1 LNYLEKYHFWLE
13 NEYFDEQAK
22 EELRALAGNEE
33 EIKDRFYKDLEFGT
47 GGLRGKIGMGTNR
60 MNIYTVSRATQ
71 GLADYLIDKARE
83 QKGSQQY
90 LNRGVVIAHDCRH
103 KSREFSETIALVLN
117 ANNIKTYLFEDV
129 RPTPELSF
137 AVRYLHAIAGIVVT
151 ASHNPPEYNGYKV
164 YGPDGGQ
171 IIPEIADKVIAHIN
185 RIKDYSL
192 IKKLDHPAAV
202 QKGLFNIIGSE
213 VDEVYLRKVKELAIR
228 DKDRIEIDKNI
239 KIVYTPLHGAGNIP
253 IRKILKERG
262 FTNVFVVEEQVQ
274 PDPDF
279 STVESPNPE
288 YPAAFELAIKL
299 GSQVGAEILIATD
312 PDADRIGLAVRNPNY
327 SVNKNVGQASRLSGI
342 DSRFRGND
350 IEEGG
355 NDREEEGN
363 DREEEGNDR
372 EEEGNDREEEGN
384 DREEEGN
391 DREEEG
397 NDREEE
403 GNDIGGWLPCLS
415 FPRKRESSNLSLR
428 APAGSE
434 AISYT
439 VLNGNQV
446 GILLLYYILSSK
458 KELNQLPPNGF
469 IVKTVVTSDMSKV
482 IADSFGVDTYETLT
496 GFKFICN
503 MEKNVQ
509 EKEGKEFLFGYEES
523 IGYLTGDFVRD
534 KDAVISAMFI
544 AEMTAY
550 YLKNGL
556 NLLQVLEDLYQK
568 YGYYEEDQ
576 HSIYLEGAEGE
587 KKIAEIMEAFRKK
600 LPEVKDMEMV
610 RIEDYETGKSYDLKL
625 KKTSSITLAR
635 SNVLKIIFSDGSWY
649 VLRPSGTEPKIKLYL
664 SFNAK
669 TKKEAQQKVHLSKS
683 TILQKINSIINPA

>member
-1 LNYLEKYHFWLE
+1 MRYLEKYNFWLE
-13 NEYFDEQAK
+13 SQYFDEKAK

-47 GGLRGKIGMGTNR
+47 GGLRGKIAMGTNR
-60 MNIYTVSRATQ
+60 INIYTVSRATQ
-71 GLADYLIDKARE
+71 GLADYLIEESKE
-83 QKGSQQY
+83 QPHPQEY
-90 LNRGVVIAHDCRH
+90 LAQGVVIAYDCRH

-137 AVRYLHAIAGIVVT
+137 AVRYLHAITGIVVT

-171 IIPEIADKVIAHIN
+171 IIPEIADKIIYHIN
-185 RIKDYSL
+185 QIKDYSL
-192 IKKLDHPAAV
+192 IKKLDRPAAV
-202 QKGLFNIIGSE
+202 QKGLFNIVGQEI
-213 VDEVYLRKVKELAIR
+213 DRVYLRKVKELAIR
-228 DKDRIEIDKNI
+228 DDNQIDKSI

-274 PDPDF
+274 PDPNF
-279 STVESPNPE
+279 STVKSPNPE
-288 YPAAFELAIKL
+288 YPSAFELAIKL

-327 SVNKNVGQASRLSGI
+327 YVIKNVGQASRLLGI

-350 IEEGG
+350 RQG
-355 NDREEEGN
+355 NH
-363 DREEEGNDR
+363 
-372 EEEGNDREEEGN
+372 
-384 DREEEGN
+384 
-391 DREEEG
+391 
-397 NDREEE
+397 
-403 GNDIGGWLPCLS
+403 PPMSFPSSPMS
-415 FPRKRESSNLSLR
+415 FPRKRESNNLSLR
-428 APAGSE
+428 ALVGSE
-434 AISYT
+434 AIPNHNNQYT

-446 GILLLYYILSSK
+446 GVLLLHYILSGK

-469 IVKTVVTSDMSKV
+469 IVKTIVTSDMSRV
-482 IADSFGVDTYETLT
+482 IADSFNVDTYETLT

-534 KDAVISAMFI
+534 KDAVISAMLI
-544 AEMTAY
+544 SEMTAY
-550 YLKNGL
+550 YHKNGL
-556 NLLQVLEDLYQK
+556 NLLQVLDNLYEK

-587 KKIAEIMEAFRKK
+587 KKIAEIMEVFRKEA
-600 LPEVKDMEMV
+600 LRVEGMEII
-610 RIEDYETGKSYDLKL
+610 RIDDILLGKSYNLKSKMTTPLDLP
-625 KKTSSITLAR
+625 R

-649 VLRPSGTEPKIKLYL
+649 CLRPSGTEPKIKLYL
-664 SFNAK
+664 SFHADSKKEVQEKLDHAK
-669 TKKEAQQKVHLSKS
+669 T
-683 TILQKINSIINPA
+683 TILQKINSIIKPN

>member
-1 LNYLEKYHFWLE
+1 MHYLENYHFWLK
-13 NEYFDEQAK
+13 NKHFSDEAK
-22 EELRALAGNEE
+22 EELRALDGNEE
-33 EIKDRFYKDLEFGT
+33 EIKDRFYKDLQFGT
-47 GGLRGKIGMGTNR
+47 GGLRGKIAMGTNR

-71 GLADYLIDKARE
+71 GLADYLIE
-83 QKGSQQY
+83 ESQKQPRPQSY
-90 LNRGVVIAHDCRH
+90 LDRGVVIAYDCRH

-117 ANNIKTYLFEDV
+117 ANNIKAYLFEDV

-137 AVRYLHAIAGIVVT
+137 AVRHLHAVAGIVVT

-164 YGPDGGQ
+164 YGSDGGQ
-171 IIPEIADKVIAHIN
+171 IIPEIADRVIAHIN

-192 IKKLDHPAAV
+192 IKKLDRPAAV
-202 QKGLFNIIGSE
+202 QKGLFNIIGPE
-213 VDEVYLRKVKELAIR
+213 VDEVYLRKIKELAIR

-299 GSQVGAEILIATD
+299 GQKVNAEILIATD
-312 PDADRIGLAVRNPNY
+312 PDADRIGMAVKNPPPP
-327 SVNKNVGQASRLSGI
+327 SS
-342 DSRFRGND
+342 
-350 IEEGG
+350 
-355 NDREEEGN
+355 
-363 DREEEGNDR
+363 
-372 EEEGNDREEEGN
+372 
-384 DREEEGN
+384 
-391 DREEEG
+391 
-397 NDREEE
+397 
-403 GNDIGGWLPCLS
+403 LS
-415 FPRKRESSNLSLR
+415 FPRKRESSNSF
-428 APAGSE
+428 
-434 AISYT
+434 T

-469 IVKTVVTSDMSKV
+469 IVKTVVTSDMSRV

-534 KDAVISAMFI
+534 KDAVISAMLI
-544 AEMTAY
+544 AEMAAY
-550 YLKNGL
+550 YHKNGL
-556 NLLQVLEDLYQK
+556 NLLQVLEDLYKK
-568 YGYYEEDQ
+568 YGYYEEVQ

-600 LPEVKDMEMV
+600 LPEVKDIEMV
-610 RIEDYETGKSYDLKL
+610 RIEDYEIGKSYDLKL
-625 KKTSSITLAR
+625 KKTSPITLAR

-664 SFNAK
+664 SFHAK
-669 TKKEAQQKVHLSKS
+669 TRKEAQQKLNLTKT
-683 TILQKINSIINPA
+683 TILQKINFIIKPV

>member
-1 LNYLEKYHFWLE
+1 MHYLEKYHFWLE
-13 NEYFDEQAK
+13 NKHFSDEAK
-22 EELRALAGNEE
+22 EELRALEGNEE
-33 EIKDRFYKDLEFGT
+33 EIKNRFYKDLQFGT
-47 GGLRGKIGMGTNR
+47 GGLRGKIAMGTNR

-71 GLADYLIDKARE
+71 GLADYLIEESKKQHHPQE
-83 QKGSQQY
+83 Y
-90 LNRGVVIAHDCRH
+90 LTRGVFIAYDCRH

-137 AVRYLHAIAGIVVT
+137 AVRHLNAVAGIVVT

-171 IIPEIADKVIAHIN
+171 IIPEIADKIIYHIN
-185 RIKDYSL
+185 QIKDYSM
-192 IKKLDHPAAV
+192 IKKLDRPTAV
-202 QKGLFNIIGSE
+202 QKGLFNIVGQEI
-213 VDEVYLRKVKELAIR
+213 DRVYLKKVKELAIR
-228 DKDRIEIDKNI
+228 DKDPIELDKTI

-262 FTNVFVVEEQVQ
+262 FSNVFVVEEQIQ

-312 PDADRIGLAVRNPNY
+312 PDADRIGLAVKTPNSTVIARN
-327 SVNKNVGQASRLSGI
+327 
-342 DSRFRGND
+342 DND
-350 IEEGG
+350 
-355 NDREEEGN
+355 
-363 DREEEGNDR
+363 
-372 EEEGNDREEEGN
+372 
-384 DREEEGN
+384 
-391 DREEEG
+391 
-397 NDREEE
+397 
-403 GNDIGGWLPCLS
+403 
-415 FPRKRESSNLSLR
+415 
-428 APAGSE
+428 E
-434 AISYT
+434 AISNHNNQYT

-446 GILLLYYILSSK
+446 GILLLHYILSSK
-458 KELNQLPPNGF
+458 KELKNLPSNGF
-469 IVKTVVTSDMSKV
+469 IVKTIVTSDMSRV
-482 IADSFGVDTYETLT
+482 IADSFDVDTYETLT

-509 EKEGKEFLFGYEES
+509 EKEGKKFLFGYEES

-534 KDAVISAMFI
+534 KDAVISAMLI

-550 YLKNGL
+550 YSKKGL
-556 NLLQVLEDLYQK
+556 NLLQVLDNFYQK
-568 YGYYEEDQ
+568 YSYYEEYQ
-576 HSIYLEGAEGE
+576 YSIYLEGAEGE
-587 KKIAEIMEAFRKK
+587 KKIVEIMEAFRKN

-610 RIEDYETGKSYDLKL
+610 RIEDYEIGKIYDLKL
-625 KKTSSITLAR
+625 KKTNPLALAR

-664 SFNAK
+664 SFHAK
-669 TKKEAQQKVHLSKS
+669 TRKEAQQKLNLTKT
-683 TILQKINSIINPA
+683 TILQKINSIIKSV

>member
-1 LNYLEKYHFWLE
+1 MNYLEKYNFWLE

-22 EELRALAGNEE
+22 EELRALDGNEE

-47 GGLRGKIGMGTNR
+47 GGLRGKIAMGTNR

-71 GLADYLIDKARE
+71 GLADYLNE
-83 QKGSQQY
+83 ESQKQPYAQEY
-90 LNRGVVIAHDCRH
+90 LNRGVVIAYDCRH
-103 KSREFSETIALVLN
+103 KSREFAETIALVLN

-164 YGPDGGQ
+164 YGLDGGQ
-171 IIPEIADKVIAHIN
+171 IIPEIADRVIARIN
-185 RIKDYSL
+185 LIKEYSL

-202 QKGLFNIIGSE
+202 QKGLFNIVGQE
-213 VDEVYLRKVKELAIR
+213 VDKVYLQKVKELAIR
-228 DKDRIEIDKNI
+228 NGDQIDKSI
-239 KIVYTPLHGAGNIP
+239 RIVYTPLHGAGNIP

-262 FTNVFVVEEQVQ
+262 FTNVFVVKEQVQ

-312 PDADRIGLAVRNPNY
+312 PDSDRIGMAVKNP
-327 SVNKNVGQASRLSGI
+327 SPPSSM
-342 DSRFRGND
+342 
-350 IEEGG
+350 
-355 NDREEEGN
+355 
-363 DREEEGNDR
+363 
-372 EEEGNDREEEGN
+372 
-384 DREEEGN
+384 
-391 DREEEG
+391 
-397 NDREEE
+397 
-403 GNDIGGWLPCLS
+403 S
-415 FPRKRESSNLSLR
+415 FPRKRESNNLSLR
-428 APAGSE
+428 APIGSE
-434 AISYT
+434 AISSTTKPPIEYT

-469 IVKTVVTSDMSKV
+469 IVKTLVTSDMSKI
-482 IADSFGVDTYETLT
+482 IANSFEVDTYETLT
-496 GFKFICN
+496 GFKFICHEVK
-503 MEKNVQ
+503 MVE
-509 EKEGKEFLFGYEES
+509 EKEKKSFLFGYEES

-534 KDAVISAMFI
+534 KDAVISAMLI
-544 AEMTAY
+544 AEMAAY
-550 YLKNGL
+550 YHKKGL
-556 NLLQVLEDLYQK
+556 NLLQVLEGLYQK

-576 HSIYLEGAEGE
+576 HSIYLEGQEGE
-587 KKIAEIMEAFRKK
+587 KKIAEIMDAFRKEA
-600 LPEVKDMEMV
+600 LRVEGMEIV
-610 RIEDYETGKSYDLKL
+610 RIDDILLGESYDLKT
-625 KKTSSITLAR
+625 KKTTRIDLPR

-664 SFNAK
+664 SFHAK
-669 TKKEAQQKVHLSKS
+669 IRKEAQQKLNLTKT
-683 TILQKINSIINPA
+683 TILQKIDSIIKPV

>member
-1 LNYLEKYHFWLE
+1 LNYLEKYHFWLKS
-13 NEYFDEQAK
+13 EYFDEQAK
-22 EELRALAGNEE
+22 EELRALDGNEE

-47 GGLRGKIGMGTNR
+47 GGLRGKIAMGTNR

-71 GLADYLIDKARE
+71 GLADYLIEESKKQPHPQE
-83 QKGSQQY
+83 Y
-90 LNRGVVIAHDCRH
+90 LTQGVVIAYDCRH

-117 ANNIKTYLFEDV
+117 ANNIKTYLFKDI

-137 AVRYLHAIAGIVVT
+137 AVRHLHAIAGIVVT

-171 IIPEIADKVIAHIN
+171 IIPEIADKIIYHIN
-185 RIKDYSL
+185 QTRDYSL
-192 IKKLDHPAAV
+192 IKKLDRPAAI
-202 QKGLFNIIGSE
+202 QKGLFNIVGQEI
-213 VDEVYLRKVKELAIR
+213 DQDYLRKVKQLAIR
-228 DKDRIEIDKNI
+228 DDNQIDKSI

-299 GSQVGAEILIATD
+299 GSQVDAEILIATD
-312 PDADRIGLAVRNPNY
+312 PDADRIGLAVKNPIPPVIS
-327 SVNKNVGQASRLSGI
+327 SVEQSSHLSGI
-342 DSRFRGND
+342 DSRTTQPP
-350 IEEGG
+350 IE
-355 NDREEEGN
+355 
-363 DREEEGNDR
+363 
-372 EEEGNDREEEGN
+372 
-384 DREEEGN
+384 
-391 DREEEG
+391 
-397 NDREEE
+397 
-403 GNDIGGWLPCLS
+403 
-415 FPRKRESSNLSLR
+415 
-428 APAGSE
+428 
-434 AISYT
+434 YT

-446 GILLLYYILSSK
+446 GVLLLHYILSSK

-503 MEKNVQ
+503 MEKKLQ

-523 IGYLTGDFVRD
+523 IGYLTGNFVRD
-534 KDAVISAMFI
+534 KDAVISAMLI

-550 YLKNGL
+550 YHKNGL
-556 NLLQVLEDLYQK
+556 NLLQVLGNLYEK

-587 KKIAEIMEAFRKK
+587 KKMAEIMEAFRKK
-600 LPEVKDMEMV
+600 LPEVKDMEMT
-610 RIEDYETGKSYDLKL
+610 RIEDYEIGKSYDLKS
-625 KKTSSITLAR
+625 KKTSPISLAR
-635 SNVLKIIFSDGSWY
+635 SNVLKIVFSDGSWY

-664 SFNAK
+664 SFHADS
-669 TKKEAQQKVHLSKS
+669 KKEAQQKLSLVKA
-683 TILQKINSIINPA
+683 TISQKINFIINPA

>member
-1 LNYLEKYHFWLE
+1 MHYLEKYHFWLE

-22 EELRALAGNEE
+22 AELRALYGNEE

-71 GLADYLIDKARE
+71 GLADYLIEKARE
-83 QKGSQQY
+83 QKDSQQY
-90 LNRGVVIAHDCRH
+90 LNRGVVITHDCRH

-137 AVRYLHAIAGIVVT
+137 AVRHLHAIAGIVIT

-171 IIPEIADKVIAHIN
+171 IIPEIADRVIAHIN

-192 IKKLDHPAAV
+192 IEKLDRPAAV

-299 GSQVGAEILIATD
+299 GQKVNVEILIATD
-312 PDADRIGLAVRNPNY
+312 PDSDRIGLAVKNP
-327 SVNKNVGQASRLSGI
+327 STK
-342 DSRFRGND
+342 
-350 IEEGG
+350 
-355 NDREEEGN
+355 
-363 DREEEGNDR
+363 
-372 EEEGNDREEEGN
+372 
-384 DREEEGN
+384 
-391 DREEEG
+391 
-397 NDREEE
+397 
-403 GNDIGGWLPCLS
+403 
-415 FPRKRESSNLSLR
+415 
-428 APAGSE
+428 
-434 AISYT
+434 YT

-446 GILLLYYILSSK
+446 GILLLQYILSSK

-469 IVKTVVTSDMSKV
+469 IVKTVVTSDMSRV
-482 IADSFGVDTYETLT
+482 IADSFGVETYETLT

-534 KDAVISAMFI
+534 KDAVISAMLI
-544 AEMTAY
+544 AEMAAY

-556 NLLQVLEDLYQK
+556 NLLQVLEDLYKK
-568 YGYYEEDQ
+568 YGYYEEYQ

-587 KKIAEIMEAFRKK
+587 KKIAEIMKAFRKK

-610 RIEDYETGKSYDLKL
+610 RIEDYEISKSYDLKL
-625 KKTSSITLAR
+625 KKTSPITLAR

-664 SFNAK
+664 SFHAK
-669 TKKEAQQKVHLSKS
+669 TRKEAQQKLNLTKS
-683 TILQKINSIINPA
+683 TILQKINSIIKLA

>member
-1 LNYLEKYHFWLE
+1 MHYLEKYHFWLE

-22 EELRALAGNEE
+22 EELRALAGNKE

-47 GGLRGKIGMGTNR
+47 GGLRGKIAMGTNR

-71 GLADYLIDKARE
+71 GLADYLIEKARE
-83 QKGSQQY
+83 QKDSQQY
-90 LNRGVVIAHDCRH
+90 LNRGVVIAYDCRH

-117 ANNIKTYLFEDV
+117 ANNIKAYLFEDV

-137 AVRYLHAIAGIVVT
+137 AVRHLHAIAGIVVT

-192 IKKLDHPAAV
+192 IKRFDRSTAV
-202 QKGLFNIIGSE
+202 QKGMFNIIGSE
-213 VDEVYLRKVKELAIR
+213 IDQIYLYKVKELTIR
-228 DKDRIEIDKNI
+228 DDDQIDKTI

-262 FTNVFVVEEQVQ
+262 FTNVFVVEEQTL

-299 GSQVGAEILIATD
+299 GQKVNAEILIATD
-312 PDADRIGLAVRNPNY
+312 PDADRIGLAVRNP
-327 SVNKNVGQASRLSGI
+327 STK
-342 DSRFRGND
+342 
-350 IEEGG
+350 
-355 NDREEEGN
+355 
-363 DREEEGNDR
+363 
-372 EEEGNDREEEGN
+372 
-384 DREEEGN
+384 
-391 DREEEG
+391 
-397 NDREEE
+397 
-403 GNDIGGWLPCLS
+403 
-415 FPRKRESSNLSLR
+415 
-428 APAGSE
+428 
-434 AISYT
+434 YT

-469 IVKTVVTSDMSKV
+469 IVKTVVTSDMSKI
-482 IADSFGVDTYETLT
+482 IADSFNVDTYETLT

-534 KDAVISAMFI
+534 KDAVISAMLI
-544 AEMTAY
+544 AEMAAY

-556 NLLQVLEDLYQK
+556 TLLQVLEDLYKK
-568 YGYYEEDQ
+568 YCYYEEVQ
-576 HSIYLEGAEGE
+576 HSIYLEGQEGE
-587 KKIAEIMEAFRKK
+587 KKIAEIMEVFRKDA
-600 LPEVKDMEMV
+600 LRVEGMEII
-610 RIEDYETGKSYDLKL
+610 RIDDILIGESYDLKS
-625 KKTSSITLAR
+625 KKTTRLDLPR

-664 SFNAK
+664 SFHAK
-669 TKKEAQQKVHLSKS
+669 NKKEAQRKIHLAKS
-683 TILQKINSIINPA
+683 AILQKIDSIIKPMSHP

>member
-1 LNYLEKYHFWLE
+1 LNYLEKYRFWLE
-13 NEYFDEQAK
+13 NEYFGEKAK
-22 EELRALAGNEE
+22 EELRALADNEE
-33 EIKDRFYKDLEFGT
+33 EIKDRFYKDLQFGT

-71 GLADYLIDKARE
+71 GLADYLIEKARE
-83 QKGSQQY
+83 QKDSQQY

-103 KSREFSETIALVLN
+103 KSREFAETTALVLN
-117 ANNIKTYLFEDV
+117 ANNIKAYLFEDV

-137 AVRYLHAIAGIVVT
+137 AVRHLNAAAGIVVT

-171 IIPEIADKVIAHIN
+171 IIPEIADRVIAHIN

-202 QKGLFNIIGSE
+202 QKGLFNIIGPE

-228 DKDRIEIDKNI
+228 DKDRIEIDKTI
-239 KIVYTPLHGAGNIP
+239 RIVYTPLHGAGNIS

-299 GSQVGAEILIATD
+299 GRKVNAEILIATD
-312 PDADRIGLAVRNPNY
+312 PDSDRIGLAARNPFRHCEERSDEAIPFNIK
-327 SVNKNVGQASRLSGI
+327 SVGQASRLSGI
-342 DSRFRGND
+342 DSRTTQPP
-350 IEEGG
+350 IV
-355 NDREEEGN
+355 
-363 DREEEGNDR
+363 
-372 EEEGNDREEEGN
+372 
-384 DREEEGN
+384 
-391 DREEEG
+391 
-397 NDREEE
+397 
-403 GNDIGGWLPCLS
+403 
-415 FPRKRESSNLSLR
+415 
-428 APAGSE
+428 
-434 AISYT
+434 YT

-446 GILLLYYILSSK
+446 GVLLLHYILSSK

-469 IVKTVVTSDMSKV
+469 IVKTIVTSDMSKV
-482 IADSFGVDTYETLT
+482 IASDFGVKTYETLT

-534 KDAVISAMFI
+534 KDAVISAMLI
-544 AEMTAY
+544 SEMAAY
-550 YLKNGL
+550 YHKNGL
-556 NLLQVLEDLYQK
+556 NLLQVLDNLYEK

-587 KKIAEIMEAFRKK
+587 KKMAEIMEAFRKK

-610 RIEDYETGKSYDLKL
+610 RIEDYEIGKSYDLKL
-625 KKTSSITLAR
+625 KKTSPITLAR
-635 SNVLKIIFSDGSWY
+635 SNVLKIIFSDNSWY

-664 SFNAK
+664 SFHADS
-669 TKKEAQQKVHLSKS
+669 KKEAQQKVHLSKS
-683 TILQKINSIINPA
+683 TILQKINSIIKPD

>member
-1 LNYLEKYHFWLE
+1 MHYLEKYRFWLK
-13 NEYFDEQAK
+13 NKHFSDEAK
-22 EELRALAGNEE
+22 EELRALTGNEE

-47 GGLRGKIGMGTNR
+47 GGLRGKIAMGTNR

-71 GLADYLIDKARE
+71 GLAVYLIEKARE
-83 QKGSQQY
+83 KKDSQQY
-90 LNRGVVIAHDCRH
+90 LNRGVVIAYDCRH
-103 KSREFSETIALVLN
+103 KSRKFSETIALVLN

-137 AVRYLHAIAGIVVT
+137 AVRHLHAIAGIVVT

-171 IIPEIADKVIAHIN
+171 IIPEIADRVITHIN
-185 RIKDYSL
+185 QIKDYSL
-192 IKKLDHPAAV
+192 IKRLDRPIAV
-202 QKGLFNIIGSE
+202 QKGLFNIIGPE
-213 VDEVYLRKVKELAIR
+213 VDEVYLCKVKELAIR

-312 PDADRIGLAVRNPNY
+312 PDADRIGLAVKNP
-327 SVNKNVGQASRLSGI
+327 
-342 DSRFRGND
+342 FCHC
-350 IEEGG
+350 EERS
-355 NDREEEGN
+355 D
-363 DREEEGNDR
+363 
-372 EEEGNDREEEGN
+372 
-384 DREEEGN
+384 
-391 DREEEG
+391 
-397 NDREEE
+397 
-403 GNDIGGWLPCLS
+403 
-415 FPRKRESSNLSLR
+415 
-428 APAGSE
+428 E
-434 AISYT
+434 AISTHNNQYT

-458 KELNQLPPNGF
+458 KELHQLPANGF

-482 IADSFGVDTYETLT
+482 IADSFGVETYETLT

-534 KDAVISAMFI
+534 KDAVISAMLI
-544 AEMTAY
+544 AEMAAY

-556 NLLQVLEDLYQK
+556 NLLQVLEDLYKK
-568 YGYYEEDQ
+568 YGYYEEHQ

-587 KKIAEIMEAFRKK
+587 KKITEIMEAFRKK
-600 LPEVKDMEMV
+600 LPEVKDIEMT
-610 RIEDYETGKSYDLKL
+610 RIEDYEVGKSYDLKS
-625 KKTSSITLAR
+625 KKTSMLTLPR
-635 SNVLKIIFSDGSWY
+635 SNVLKIIFSDSSWY

-664 SFNAK
+664 SFHAP
-669 TKKEAQQKVHLSKS
+669 TREEAQQKLNLAKT
-683 TILQKINSIINPA
+683 TILQKINSIIKLK

>member
-1 LNYLEKYHFWLE
+1 
-13 NEYFDEQAK
+13 
-22 EELRALAGNEE
+22 
-33 EIKDRFYKDLEFGT
+33 KD
-47 GGLRGKIGMGTNR
+47 
-60 MNIYTVSRATQ
+60 
-71 GLADYLIDKARE
+71 
-83 QKGSQQY
+83 SQQY
-90 LNRGVVIAHDCRH
+90 LNRGVVITHDCRH

-137 AVRYLHAIAGIVVT
+137 AVRYLHAVAGIVVT

-171 IIPEIADKVIAHIN
+171 IIPEIADKVIARIN

-192 IKKLDHPAAV
+192 IKRLGRPIAV
-202 QKGLFNIIGSE
+202 QKCLFNIIGPE
-213 VDEVYLRKVKELAIR
+213 VDEIYLRKVKELAIR

-239 KIVYTPLHGAGNIP
+239 KIVYTPLHGAGNVP

-299 GSQVGAEILIATD
+299 GQKVNAEILIATD
-312 PDADRIGLAVRNPNY
+312 PDSDRIGLAVKNPT
-327 SVNKNVGQASRLSGI
+327 SPSSM
-342 DSRFRGND
+342 
-350 IEEGG
+350 
-355 NDREEEGN
+355 
-363 DREEEGNDR
+363 
-372 EEEGNDREEEGN
+372 
-384 DREEEGN
+384 
-391 DREEEG
+391 
-397 NDREEE
+397 
-403 GNDIGGWLPCLS
+403 S
-415 FPRKRESSNLSLR
+415 FPRKRESSNSF
-428 APAGSE
+428 
-434 AISYT
+434 T
-439 VLNGNQV
+439 VLNGNQI

-469 IVKTVVTSDMSKV
+469 IVKTVVTSDMSRV

-496 GFKFICN
+496 GFKFICHEVK
-503 MEKNVQ
+503 MVE
-509 EKEGKEFLFGYEES
+509 EKEKKSFLFGYEES

-534 KDAVISAMFI
+534 KDAVISAMLI

-556 NLLQVLEDLYQK
+556 NLLQVLEDLYKK
-568 YGYYEEDQ
+568 YGYYEEGQ

-600 LPEVKDMEMV
+600 LPEVKDMEMI
-610 RIEDYETGKSYDLKL
+610 RIEDYEIGKSYDLKS
-625 KKTSSITLAR
+625 KKSSPITLAR

-664 SFNAK
+664 SFHAP
-669 TKKEAQQKVHLSKS
+669 TRKEAQQKLSLVKTAIS
-683 TILQKINSIINPA
+683 QKINSIIKPN

>member
-1 LNYLEKYHFWLE
+1 MNYLKKYHFWLE
-13 NEYFDEQAK
+13 NEYFDEKAK
-22 EELRALAGNEE
+22 AELRALAGNEK
-33 EIKDRFYKDLEFGT
+33 EIKDRFYKDLKFGT

-60 MNIYTVSRATQ
+60 INIYTVSKATQ
-71 GLADYLIDKARE
+71 GLADYLIEKAGE
-83 QKGSQQY
+83 QKDSQQY

-103 KSREFSETIALVLN
+103 KSREFAETIALVLN
-117 ANNIKTYLFEDV
+117 ASNIKTYLFEDV

-137 AVRYLHAIAGIVVT
+137 AVSHLHAAAGIVVT

-171 IIPEIADKVIAHIN
+171 IIPEIADRVIAHIN
-185 RIKDYSL
+185 KIKDYSL
-192 IKKLDHPAAV
+192 IKKLDRPAAA
-202 QKGLFNIIGSE
+202 QKGLFNIIGPE
-213 VDEVYLRKVKELAIR
+213 VDEVYLRKVKELSIR

-253 IRKILKERG
+253 IRRILKERG
-262 FTNVFVVEEQVQ
+262 FTNVFVVEEQVT

-288 YPAAFELAIKL
+288 YPAVFELAIKL
-299 GSQVGAEILIATD
+299 GQKVNAEILIATD
-312 PDADRIGLAVRNPNY
+312 PDSDRIGMAVRNPFCH
-327 SVNKNVGQASRLSGI
+327 SS
-342 DSRFRGND
+342 
-350 IEEGG
+350 
-355 NDREEEGN
+355 
-363 DREEEGNDR
+363 
-372 EEEGNDREEEGN
+372 
-384 DREEEGN
+384 
-391 DREEEG
+391 
-397 NDREEE
+397 
-403 GNDIGGWLPCLS
+403 LS

-428 APAGSE
+428 ATAGSE

-446 GILLLYYILSSK
+446 GILLLHYILSSK

-503 MEKNVQ
+503 MEKNIQ

-534 KDAVISAMFI
+534 KDAVISAMLI
-544 AEMTAY
+544 VEMAAY
-550 YLKNGL
+550 YHIKGL
-556 NLLQVLEDLYQK
+556 NLLQVLEDLYKK
-568 YGYYEEDQ
+568 YGYYEEVQ
-576 HSIYLEGAEGE
+576 QSIYLEGAEGE

-600 LPEVKDMEMV
+600 LPKTKGMEIV
-610 RIEDYETGKSYDLKL
+610 RIEDILLGKSYDLKS
-625 KKTSSITLAR
+625 KKTIPLTLPH

-664 SFNAK
+664 SFHAP
-669 TKKEAQQKVHLSKS
+669 TREEAQQKVHLVKS
-683 TILQKINSIINPA
+683 TILQKINSIIKPVSHP

>member
-1 LNYLEKYHFWLE
+1 MHYLEKYNFWLE
-13 NEYFDEQAK
+13 NEYFDEQTK

-47 GGLRGKIGMGTNR
+47 GGLRGKIAMGTNR

-71 GLADYLIDKARE
+71 GLADYLIEKARE
-83 QKGSQQY
+83 QKDSQQY
-90 LNRGVVIAHDCRH
+90 LNRGVVIAYDCRH
-103 KSREFSETIALVLN
+103 KSREFAETTALVLN
-117 ANNIKTYLFEDV
+117 ANNIKAYLFEDV

-137 AVRYLHAIAGIVVT
+137 AVRHLNAVAGIVIT

-171 IIPEIADKVIAHIN
+171 IIPEIADRVITHIN
-185 RIKDYSL
+185 QIKDYSL
-192 IKKLDHPAAV
+192 IKRLDRPAAV

-239 KIVYTPLHGAGNIP
+239 RIVYTPLHGAGNIP

-262 FTNVFVVEEQVQ
+262 FSNVFVVEEQVQ

-288 YPAAFELAIKL
+288 YPVVFELAIKL
-299 GSQVGAEILIATD
+299 GQKVNAEILIATD
-312 PDADRIGLAVRNPNY
+312 PDSDRIGLAVRNPICHCEERSDEAISSNL
-327 SVNKNVGQASRLSGI
+327 KNVGQASR
-342 DSRFRGND
+342 
-350 IEEGG
+350 
-355 NDREEEGN
+355 
-363 DREEEGNDR
+363 
-372 EEEGNDREEEGN
+372 
-384 DREEEGN
+384 
-391 DREEEG
+391 
-397 NDREEE
+397 
-403 GNDIGGWLPCLS
+403 LS
-415 FPRKRESSNLSLR
+415 FPRKRESSNSF
-428 APAGSE
+428 
-434 AISYT
+434 T

-469 IVKTVVTSDMSKV
+469 IVKTVVTSDMSRV

-534 KDAVISAMFI
+534 KDAVISAMLI
-544 AEMTAY
+544 AEMAAY
-550 YLKNGL
+550 YHKNGL
-556 NLLQVLEDLYQK
+556 NLLHVLEGLYQK
-568 YGYYEEDQ
+568 YGYYEEVQ

-600 LPEVKDMEMV
+600 LPEVEDIEMV
-610 RIEDYETGKSYDLKL
+610 RIEDYEIGKSYDLEL
-625 KKTSSITLAR
+625 KKTSTLALAR

-664 SFNAK
+664 SFHAPSRE
-669 TKKEAQQKVHLSKS
+669 EAQQKLNLTKS
-683 TILQKINSIINPA
+683 TILQKINSIIKPV

>member
-1 LNYLEKYHFWLE
+1 MNYLEKYHFWLE
-13 NEYFDEQAK
+13 NEYFDKQAK
-22 EELRALAGNEE
+22 EELRALEGDEE
-33 EIKDRFYKDLEFGT
+33 EIKDRFYKNLEFGT
-47 GGLRGKIGMGTNR
+47 GGLRGKIAMGTNR

-71 GLADYLIDKARE
+71 GLADYIIEKAWE
-83 QKGSQQY
+83 QKDSQQY
-90 LNRGVVIAHDCRH
+90 LNRGVVIAYDCRH

-137 AVRYLHAIAGIVVT
+137 AVRHLHAVAGIVVT

-171 IIPEIADKVIAHIN
+171 IIPEIADRVITHIN

-192 IKKLDHPAAV
+192 IKKLDRPAAV
-202 QKGLFNIIGSE
+202 QKGLFNIVSPE

-253 IRKILKERG
+253 IRRILKERG

-299 GSQVGAEILIATD
+299 GLKVNAEILIATD
-312 PDADRIGLAVRNPNY
+312 PDSDRIGLAVKNPT
-327 SVNKNVGQASRLSGI
+327 SHCEEQSDEAIPSKIKNVGQASRLS
-342 DSRFRGND
+342 S
-350 IEEGG
+350 
-355 NDREEEGN
+355 
-363 DREEEGNDR
+363 
-372 EEEGNDREEEGN
+372 
-384 DREEEGN
+384 
-391 DREEEG
+391 
-397 NDREEE
+397 
-403 GNDIGGWLPCLS
+403 PSSSMS
-415 FPRKRESSNLSLR
+415 FPRKRESSNSF
-428 APAGSE
+428 
-434 AISYT
+434 T

-469 IVKTVVTSDMSKV
+469 IVKTVVTSDMSRV
-482 IADSFGVDTYETLT
+482 IADSFGVETYETLT

-503 MEKNVQ
+503 MEKKVQ

-534 KDAVISAMFI
+534 KDAVISAMLI

-550 YLKNGL
+550 YIKNGF
-556 NLLQVLEDLYQK
+556 NLLQVLKDLYKK
-568 YGYYEEDQ
+568 YGYYEEYQ

-587 KKIAEIMEAFRKK
+587 KKIAEIMKAFRKK
-600 LPEVKDMEMV
+600 LPEVKGIEMV
-610 RIEDYETGKSYDLKL
+610 RIEDYEIGESYDLKL
-625 KKTSSITLAR
+625 KKTSSLALAR

-664 SFNAK
+664 SFHAK
-669 TKKEAQQKVHLSKS
+669 TRKEAQQKVHLAKS
-683 TILQKINSIINPA
+683 TILQKINSIIKPIHP

>member
-1 LNYLEKYHFWLE
+1 MHYLEKYKFWLE

-22 EELRALAGNEE
+22 EELRALDGNEE

-71 GLADYLIDKARE
+71 GLADYLIEKARE
-83 QKGSQQY
+83 QKNSSQY
-90 LNRGVVIAHDCRH
+90 LNRGVVIAYDCRH

-171 IIPEIADKVIAHIN
+171 IIPEIADRVIAHIN

-192 IKKLDHPAAV
+192 IKRLDRPIAV
-202 QKGLFNIIGSE
+202 QKGLFNIIDPE

-228 DKDRIEIDKNI
+228 DKDQIEIDKTI
-239 KIVYTPLHGAGNIP
+239 KIVYTPLHGAGNVP

-262 FTNVFVVEEQVQ
+262 FTNIFVVEEQVT

-299 GSQVGAEILIATD
+299 GQKVNAEILIATD
-312 PDADRIGLAVRNPNY
+312 PDSDRIGLAVRNPNY
-327 SVNKNVGQASRLSGI
+327 SVIKNVGQASHLSGI

-355 NDREEEGN
+355 NDIEEGGNDIEEGGN
-363 DREEEGNDR
+363 DRQGNHS
-372 EEEGNDREEEGN
+372 
-384 DREEEGN
+384 
-391 DREEEG
+391 
-397 NDREEE
+397 
-403 GNDIGGWLPCLS
+403 PLS

-428 APAGSE
+428 APVGSE

-446 GILLLYYILSSK
+446 GILLLHYILSNK

-469 IVKTVVTSDMSKV
+469 IVKTVVTSDMSRV
-482 IADSFGVDTYETLT
+482 ISDSFGVDTYETLT

-503 MEKNVQ
+503 MEKNIQ

-534 KDAVISAMFI
+534 KDAVISAMLI

-556 NLLQVLEDLYQK
+556 NLLQVLEDLYKK

-600 LPEVKDMEMV
+600 LPEVKDMEMI
-610 RIEDYETGKSYDLKL
+610 RIEDYEIGKSYDLKS
-625 KKTSSITLAR
+625 KKSSPITLAR

-664 SFNAK
+664 SFHAK
-669 TKKEAQQKVHLSKS
+669 TRKEAKQKLSLVKAAIS
-683 TILQKINSIINPA
+683 QKINSIIKPN

>member
-1 LNYLEKYHFWLE
+1 MHYLEKYRFWLK
-13 NEYFDEQAK
+13 NKHFSDEAK

-33 EIKDRFYKDLEFGT
+33 EIKDRFYKNLEFGT
-47 GGLRGKIGMGTNR
+47 GGLRGKIAMGTNR

-71 GLADYLIDKARE
+71 GLADYLIEKARE
-83 QKGSQQY
+83 KKDSQQY
-90 LNRGVVIAHDCRH
+90 LNRGVVIAYDCRH

-117 ANNIKTYLFEDV
+117 ANNIKAYLFEDV

-137 AVRYLHAIAGIVVT
+137 AVRHLHAIAGIVVT

-164 YGPDGGQ
+164 YGSDGGQ
-171 IIPEIADKVIAHIN
+171 IIPEIADRVITHIN

-192 IKKLDHPAAV
+192 IKRLDRPAAV
-202 QKGLFNIIGSE
+202 QKGLFNIIGPE
-213 VDEVYLRKVKELAIR
+213 VDEVYLRKIKELAIR

-253 IRKILKERG
+253 IRKILRERG

-299 GSQVGAEILIATD
+299 GQKVNAEILIATD
-312 PDADRIGLAVRNPNY
+312 PDADRIGLAVKNPT
-327 SVNKNVGQASRLSGI
+327 SPSSLSFPP
-342 DSRFRGND
+342 S
-350 IEEGG
+350 
-355 NDREEEGN
+355 
-363 DREEEGNDR
+363 
-372 EEEGNDREEEGN
+372 
-384 DREEEGN
+384 
-391 DREEEG
+391 
-397 NDREEE
+397 
-403 GNDIGGWLPCLS
+403 PMS
-415 FPRKRESSNLSLR
+415 FPRKRESSNSF
-428 APAGSE
+428 
-434 AISYT
+434 T

-446 GILLLYYILSSK
+446 GVLLLHYILSSK
-458 KELNQLPPNGF
+458 KELNQLPTNGF

-534 KDAVISAMFI
+534 KDAVISAMLI
-544 AEMTAY
+544 AEMAAY

-556 NLLQVLEDLYQK
+556 NLLQVLEDLYKK
-568 YGYYEEDQ
+568 YGYYEEVQ

-587 KKIAEIMEAFRKK
+587 KKIAEIMETFRKK
-600 LPEVKDMEMV
+600 LPEVEDIEMV
-610 RIEDYETGKSYDLKL
+610 RIEDYEIGKSYDLKL
-625 KKTSSITLAR
+625 KKTSLITLAR

-664 SFNAK
+664 SFHAK
-669 TKKEAQQKVHLSKS
+669 TRKEAQQKLNLTKS
-683 TILQKINSIINPA
+683 TILQKINSIIKPV

>member
-1 LNYLEKYHFWLE
+1 MNYLEKYNFWLE
-13 NEYFDEQAK
+13 NEYFSGEAK

-47 GGLRGKIGMGTNR
+47 GGLRGKIAMGTNR

-71 GLADYLIDKARE
+71 GLADYLIEKARE
-83 QKGSQQY
+83 QKDSQQY
-90 LNRGVVIAHDCRH
+90 LNRGVVIAYDCRH
-103 KSREFSETIALVLN
+103 KSREFAETIALVLN

-137 AVRYLHAIAGIVVT
+137 AVRHLHAVAGIVVT

-171 IIPEIADKVIAHIN
+171 IIPEIADRVITHIN

-192 IKKLDHPAAV
+192 IKKLDCIAAV
-202 QKGLFNIIGSE
+202 QKGLFNIIGKE
-213 VDEVYLRKVKELAIR
+213 LDQVYLQKVKELAIR
-228 DKDRIEIDKNI
+228 DKEQLDKSI

-262 FTNVFVVEEQVQ
+262 FTNVFVVGEQVQ

-299 GSQVGAEILIATD
+299 GQKVNAEILIATD
-312 PDADRIGLAVRNPNY
+312 PDADRIGLAVRNISSHCEKLSDEAIPSNI
-327 SVNKNVGQASRLSGI
+327 KIVGQVSRLSPP
-342 DSRFRGND
+342 SS
-350 IEEGG
+350 
-355 NDREEEGN
+355 
-363 DREEEGNDR
+363 
-372 EEEGNDREEEGN
+372 
-384 DREEEGN
+384 
-391 DREEEG
+391 
-397 NDREEE
+397 
-403 GNDIGGWLPCLS
+403 LS
-415 FPRKRESSNLSLR
+415 FPRKRESSTSSLR

-446 GILLLYYILSSK
+446 GILLLHYILSNK

-469 IVKTVVTSDMSKV
+469 IVKTVVTSDMSRV
-482 IADSFGVDTYETLT
+482 IADSFGVETYETLT

-509 EKEGKEFLFGYEES
+509 EKEGKSFLFGYEES

-534 KDAVISAMFI
+534 KDAVISAMLI
-544 AEMTAY
+544 AEMAAY
-550 YLKNGL
+550 YLKNGF
-556 NLLQVLEDLYQK
+556 NLLQVLEDLYKK
-568 YGYYEEDQ
+568 YGYYEEYQ

-587 KKIAEIMEAFRKK
+587 KKIAEIMKAFRKK

-610 RIEDYETGKSYDLKL
+610 RIEDYEISKSYDLKL
-625 KKTSSITLAR
+625 KKTSPITLAR
-635 SNVLKIIFSDGSWY
+635 SDVLKIIFSDGSWY

-664 SFNAK
+664 SFHAK
-669 TKKEAQQKVHLSKS
+669 TRKEAQQKVHLAKS
-683 TILQKINSIINPA
+683 TILQKINFIIKSD

>member
-1 LNYLEKYHFWLE
+1 MNYLEKYHFWLE
-13 NEYFDEQAK
+13 NEYFDQKAK
-22 EELRALAGNEE
+22 AELRALSGNEE

-47 GGLRGKIGMGTNR
+47 GGLRGKIAMGTNR

-71 GLADYLIDKARE
+71 GLADYLIQESKNQPHPRE
-83 QKGSQQY
+83 Y
-90 LNRGVVIAHDCRH
+90 LARGVVIAHDCRH

-117 ANNIKTYLFEDV
+117 ANNIKIYLFEGI

-137 AVRYLHAIAGIVVT
+137 AVRYLNAAAGIVVT

-192 IKKLDHPAAV
+192 IKKLDRPTAV
-202 QKGLFNIIGSE
+202 QNGLFNIVGQEI
-213 VDEVYLRKVKELAIR
+213 DRVYLQKVKELTIR
-228 DKDRIEIDKNI
+228 DKDQIEIDKNI
-239 KIVYTPLHGAGNIP
+239 KIVYTPLYGAGNVP

-299 GSQVGAEILIATD
+299 GSQVGAEILMATD
-312 PDADRIGLAVRNPNY
+312 PDADRIGLAVRNPICHCEERRDAAIPSNI
-327 SVNKNVGQASRLSGI
+327 KNVGQASR
-342 DSRFRGND
+342 
-350 IEEGG
+350 
-355 NDREEEGN
+355 
-363 DREEEGNDR
+363 
-372 EEEGNDREEEGN
+372 
-384 DREEEGN
+384 
-391 DREEEG
+391 
-397 NDREEE
+397 
-403 GNDIGGWLPCLS
+403 LS
-415 FPRKRESSNLSLR
+415 FPRKRESSNPSLR
-428 APAGSE
+428 GSETTE

-446 GILLLYYILSSK
+446 GVLLLHYILSSK
-458 KELNQLPPNGF
+458 KELNQLPTNGF
-469 IVKTVVTSDMSKV
+469 IVKTIVTSDMSRV
-482 IADSFGVDTYETLT
+482 IADSFNVDTYETLT

-503 MEKNVQ
+503 MEKKVQ

-534 KDAVISAMFI
+534 KDAVISAMLI
-544 AEMTAY
+544 SEMAAY

-556 NLLQVLEDLYQK
+556 NLLQVLEGLYKK

-587 KKIAEIMEAFRKK
+587 KKMAEIMEAFRKK
-600 LPEVKDMEMV
+600 LPEMEDIEIA
-610 RIEDYETGKSYDLKL
+610 RIEDYEIGKSYDLKL
-625 KKTSSITLAR
+625 KKTSSITLVR

-664 SFNAK
+664 SFHAP
-669 TKKEAQQKVHLSKS
+669 TRKEAQQKVHLAKS
-683 TILQKINSIINPA
+683 TILQKINSIIKPA